1 VLSVGPGEDAVVDN
15 SRLRRLALRGL
26 ALVAALC
33 VAGVVVSVVIHGT
46 DGRLTDWLAV
56 VAVAALVACWRLYR
70 PAQHQTD

>member
-1 VLSVGPGEDAVVDN
+1 MGPGEDAVVNN
-15 SRLRRLALRGL
+15 SQLRRLALLGL

-33 VAGVVVSVVIHGT
+33 VVGVMVSVVINGT

-70 PAQHQTD
+70 PTQHHAETD